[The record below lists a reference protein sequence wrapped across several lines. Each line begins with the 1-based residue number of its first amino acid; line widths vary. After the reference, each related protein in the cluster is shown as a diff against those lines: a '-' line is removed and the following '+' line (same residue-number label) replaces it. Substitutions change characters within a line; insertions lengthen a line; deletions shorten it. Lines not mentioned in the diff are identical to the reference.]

1 MKEGELRW
9 GRKYWA
15 SKREITSCVPDWRS
29 PHYHQPWW
37 QIDRTLS
44 SCNIWIAKLSL
55 SVSID
60 VEETTTVGAPSSG
73 GEETLFEDK
82 LSYNQL
88 FWPFTQ
94 AFKAPNVVRW
104 EKNFFKFISFSNNQD
119 WRICLQRSGSLLSM
133 QWDKY
138 MFGTDEK
145 LLDHQSLSPMREE
158 PCW

>member
-1 MKEGELRW
+1 MLLNTSMQYIMGQKQFTTVHQGTANYNAIDHRTLQYSRSKKSESALGRKVSSNAIYNVGELRW

-37 QIDRTLS
+37 QIDRTLIPWKIR
-44 SCNIWIAKLSL
+44 NAKLSL
-55 SVSID
+55 SVSWE

-82 LSYNQL
+82 VSYNQL

-104 EKNFFKFISFSNNQD
+104 
-119 WRICLQRSGSLLSM
+119 G
-133 QWDKY
+133 
-138 MFGTDEK
+138 
-145 LLDHQSLSPMREE
+145 
-158 PCW
+158 